1 MRRIAHFLVILVLC
15 LMGAVSAAHADKTT
29 TTTTITVERYDN
41 GFGLPDCESSGTGCT
56 VTITRTMEKGS
67 VIAPSGGGFILHVSN
82 TDMVGVVPR
91 GTGPVSKPLVNRA
104 VILPPTTT
112 VTIDDSPSYPFLNG
126 RIINISGIATDV
138 NGGYSVSFLP

>member
-1 MRRIAHFLVILVLC
+1 MRQTALFLAILAVC
-15 LMGAVSAAHADKTT
+15 LMGTVATARADKTT

-56 VTITRTMEKGS
+56 VTITRTQEKGS
-67 VIAPSGGGFILHVSN
+67 IIAPSGGGLILHVFN

-91 GTGPVSKPLVNRA
+91 VAGPVSKPLANRA
-104 VILPPTTT
+104 IIFPPTTT
-112 VTIDDSPSYPFLNG
+112 VTIDDSPSYPLLNG
-126 RIINISGIATDV
+126 RIINVSGIATDV

>member
-1 MRRIAHFLVILVLC
+1 MLRIAFFMAALVVCFI
-15 LMGAVSAAHADKTT
+15 GAVSTVRADKTT

-56 VTITRTMEKGS
+56 VTITRTQEKGS
-67 VIAPSGGGFILHVSN
+67 IIAPSGGGFILHVFN

-91 GTGPVSKPLVNRA
+91 GAGPVSKSLANRA
-104 VILPPTTT
+104 IIFPPTTT
-112 VTIDDSPSYPFLNG
+112 VTIDDSPSYPLLNG